1 MRVRSP
7 SCPGHGVWF
16 HPVFF
21 SLAVSLD
28 TLSYLWDAW
37 SSFSSCST
45 SATFLSFFH
54 VKQFNL
60 AFKIIIIIIVILF
73 IYFFLTGFL
82 LLPRLPSGCGEGG
95 LLSRCGVRASRRGDF
110 SCCTVWILEHM
121 SLSSSGSQALERRLN
136 SCGLVA
142 PRHVGSSRIRDW
154 THVFFFGRQSLYHWA
169 TREPHS
175 GLLTDALEP
184 TIFIWKWPINVF
196 SYVFSMK
203 DIFQQYVEIVDFHC
217 ASKSLSDMVRVIQ
230 LTGTKQIILK
240 K

>member
-1 MRVRSP
+1 MRVRIP
-7 SCPGHGVWF
+7 LCPGHGVWF

-21 SLAVSLD
+21 SLAVSLN

-37 SSFSSCST
+37 FSFSSCST
-45 SATFLSFFH
+45 SAIFFH

-60 AFKIIIIIIVILF
+60 AFKIIIIIIIIIIIVILF

-121 SLSSSGSQALERRLN
+121 SLRSSGSQALERRLN

-154 THVFFFGRQSLYHWA
+154 THVFCFGRQSLYH
-169 TREPHS
+169 
-175 GLLTDALEP
+175 
-184 TIFIWKWPINVF
+184 
-196 SYVFSMK
+196 
-203 DIFQQYVEIVDFHC
+203 
-217 ASKSLSDMVRVIQ
+217 
-230 LTGTKQIILK
+230 
-240 K
+240 